1 MKLYRISQTVNKGYD
16 TYDSAI
22 VCAKSE
28 DVARNI
34 IPGGGDWGN
43 PPTTWCN
50 NPDQV
55 TVELIG
61 TAARGTRQ
69 GVMLASFNA
78 G

>member
-1 MKLYRISQTVNKGYD
+1 MKLYKISQTVNNGYD

-28 DVARNI
+28 DVARHTH
-34 IPGGGDWGN
+34 PGAGWGELS
-43 PPTTWCN
+43 TTWCKS
-50 NPDQV
+50 PDQV

-61 TAARGTRQ
+61 TAAPGTRQ
-69 GVMLASFNA
+69 GVMLSSFNA